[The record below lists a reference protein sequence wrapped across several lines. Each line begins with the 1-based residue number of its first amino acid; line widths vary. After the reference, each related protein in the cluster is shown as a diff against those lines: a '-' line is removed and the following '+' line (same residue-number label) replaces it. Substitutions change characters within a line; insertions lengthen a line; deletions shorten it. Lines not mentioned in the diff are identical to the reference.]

1 MSSARQFVKKYIQ
14 STYSE
19 VATST
24 QLQSKG
30 ETFEARQSRL
40 AFAIEALQA
49 AAADTQA
56 IEEFKLGVRLL
67 NTEMEAIEL
76 RLQLESE

>member
-19 VATST
+19 VGA
-24 QLQSKG
+24 LHNLEAKG
-30 ETFEARQSRL
+30 ETFEVRQERL
-40 AFAIEALQA
+40 NFAIEALVAAQA
-49 AAADTQA
+49 DAQA
-56 IEEFKLGVRLL
+56 IDEFKLGAKLL

-76 RLQLESE
+76 RLQLENE

>member
-14 STYSE
+14 STYTE
-19 VATST
+19 VAST
-24 QLQSKG
+24 HNLETKG
-30 ETFEARQSRL
+30 ETFEAQQSRL

-49 AAADTQA
+49 AGADSQA
-56 IEEFKLGVRLL
+56 IEEFKLGVKLL